1 LPFHS
6 TKTLRL
12 RLKNSYSSISQS
24 KPKTNQDHPVMA
36 HLNQPFTVTF
46 LCILLSLAAVDPS
59 LALHKPSNQN
69 QTMAYIESS
78 CQGTRFPDL
87 CIRCLARFSN
97 SIIDGPQHLAHLAL
111 SVSLLRALK
120 TRAYLAKV
128 AKELEEFKKD
138 RVYLTVQD
146 CVTQLSDS
154 VDQLCQAIKE
164 LRRMNKS
171 SIIDD
176 NFLWHISNVETW
188 VSTALTDA
196 SYCVQSFPGK
206 RMSKRT
212 ATIKFKAQ
220 NVAEVTSNALNLFH
234 RYASSYHVAAGTTI
248 KP

>member
-1 LPFHS
+1 MKV
-6 TKTLRL
+6 TW
-12 RLKNSYSSISQS
+12 LKI
-24 KPKTNQDHPVMA
+24 HMA
-36 HLNQPFTVTF
+36 YINQPFIATFFSIF
-46 LCILLSLAAVDPS
+46 LCVAAVDAS
-59 LALHKPSNQN
+59 LALHKTPNQN

-78 CQGTRFPDL
+78 CHGTRYPDL

-97 SIIDGPQHLAHLAL
+97 STIDGPQHLAHLAL
-111 SVSLLRALK
+111 SVSLFRALK
-120 TRAYLAKV
+120 TRVYLLKV
-128 AKELEEFKKD
+128 AKELEEFKSD

-146 CVTQLSDS
+146 CVTQLNDS

-164 LRRMNKS
+164 LRRMNKGT
-171 SIIDD
+171 IIDD

-196 SYCVQSFPGK
+196 SYCVQSFPGT

-212 ATIKFKAQ
+212 ATIKVKAQ

-234 RYASSYHVAAGTTI
+234 RYASSYHVAAGASL

>member
-1 LPFHS
+1 
-6 TKTLRL
+6 
-12 RLKNSYSSISQS
+12 
-24 KPKTNQDHPVMA
+24 MA

-46 LCILLSLAAVDPS
+46 LSILLCLAAVDPS

-69 QTMAYIESS
+69 QTMTYIESS
-78 CQGTRFPDL
+78 CQGTRFPNL

-97 SIIDGPQHLAHLAL
+97 STIDGPQHLAHLAL

-120 TRAYLAKV
+120 TRAYLLKV
-128 AKELEEFKKD
+128 AKELEEFKND

-146 CVTQLSDS
+146 CVIQLNDS

-164 LRRMNKS
+164 LRRIKKS
-171 SIIDD
+171 TIIDD

-196 SYCVQSFPGK
+196 SYCVQSFPGTN
-206 RMSKRT
+206 MSKRT

-234 RYASSYHVAAGTTI
+234 RYASSYHVAARATM